1 MDGLTLAASVAEIRN
16 ALEGGRIEKIQQP
29 EKYELLI
36 SVHSKSGSHRLLIS
50 SSSENCRL
58 QLTNE
63 KRPSPIDAPNFL
75 MLLRK
80 HLTGARISGI
90 EQPKH
95 DRIVFIR
102 FEGFTELRDST
113 SFTLVCEIMGRHSN
127 IILLDNDGI
136 ILDSIRRVSAGM
148 SSVRLV
154 LPKLKYEFPPMQDKL
169 DPAEMTAE
177 ALENMLMGSERY
189 EKALSNA
196 ICGLSPAVA
205 CLMIEH
211 LEAELNCGELWL
223 GEGEYD
229 RMNEP
234 EKCVQLSEAIVNFY
248 DDLLAGREKPAI
260 VKRGEKSV
268 LLPFTPH
275 GFSAESFE
283 RILDAAD
290 EFYRQRAES
299 ESVKRRTS
307 SLEKV
312 LTSAI
317 ARLERKAEKF
327 ALAIGDEAEIE
338 RLKLCG
344 ELVTANMYAI
354 PDRAREAIV
363 DNYYSDP
370 PEKTRIEL
378 DETLSAS
385 DNAQQYYKKYRK
397 AKSARDVA
405 LVMQK
410 ETLTE
415 TEYLRGILSS
425 LSECLTDSD
434 FEEVRSELAAGG
446 YIRENRRKQQK
457 LPKAKPHSFR
467 TSDGFEILVGKNNI
481 QNDRL
486 TFKDSSPNDIWL
498 HTKDIHGS
506 HVILRCDR
514 SELSDSAL
522 LEAAQL
528 AAYYSQARNAPSAP
542 VDYTRRRFV
551 KKPNGA
557 KPGMV
562 IYTNQKTLIVA
573 PKDHSS

>member
-80 HLTGARISGI
+80 HLAGARITGI

-95 DRIVFIR
+95 DRIVLIR
-102 FEGFTELRDST
+102 FEGFTELSDST

-169 DPAEMTAE
+169 DPECMSKDELTAIFENAE
-177 ALENMLMGSERY
+177 RRD
-189 EKALSNA
+189 KALSGA
-196 ICGLSPAVA
+196 VCGLSPAVSS
-205 CLMIEH
+205 LL
-211 LEAELNCGELWL
+211 LEKLEDGLRPNDLNALSSAVIGFYSKLLSASFTPCIAE
-223 GEGEYD
+223 
-229 RMNEP
+229 
-234 EKCVQLSEAIVNFY
+234 
-248 DDLLAGREKPAI
+248 
-260 VKRGEKSV
+260 RGEKKL
-268 LLPFTPH
+268 LLPFAPIDCAVRAYPTM
-275 GFSAESFE
+275 AE
-283 RILDAAD
+283 AAD
-290 EFYRQRAES
+290 EFYRQRAEG

-317 ARLERKAEKF
+317 SRLERKADKF

-338 RLKLCG
+338 RLKLSG
-344 ELVTANMYAI
+344 ELITANMYAL
-354 PDRAREAIV
+354 PERAEEAVV
-363 DNYYSDP
+363 DNYYTDP
-370 PEKTRIEL
+370 PERMRIEL
-378 DETLSAS
+378 DPTLSAS

-397 AKSARDVA
+397 AKSARDIA

-410 ETLTE
+410 ETLEE
-415 TEYLRGILSS
+415 TEYLRGILAS
-425 LSECLTDSD
+425 LPECLTDSD
-434 FEEVRSELAAGG
+434 FEEVRSELASGG
-446 YIRENRRKQQK
+446 YMRENRRKQQK
-457 LPKAKPHSFR
+457 LPKAKPHSFKS
-467 TSDGFEILVGKNNI
+467 SDGTEILVGKNNI

-486 TFKDSSPNDIWL
+486 TFKESSPDDIWL

-506 HVILRCDR
+506 HVILRCAGG
-514 SELSDSAL
+514 EPSDAAL

-528 AAYYSQARNAPSAP
+528 AAYYSQARNAPSVP

-562 IYTNQKTLIVA
+562 IYTHHRTVLCA
-573 PKDHSS
+573 PKNIDS